1 MITTMLIIWV
11 NIVVVLFLSYVYFQ
25 LSAVENHTISN
36 HLYKWLMIISAAGVV
51 TKLGKS
57 LLAIICIVIVGWLVL
72 QKAKNQQK
80 KNVRLGN

>member
-1 MITTMLIIWV
+1 
-11 NIVVVLFLSYVYFQ
+11 
-25 LSAVENHTISN
+25 
-36 HLYKWLMIISAAGVV
+36 MIISAAGVV

-80 KNVRLGN
+80 KNVRLDN

>member
-25 LSAVENHTISN
+25 LSAVENQTISN

-57 LLAIICIVIVGWLVL
+57 LFAIICIVAIGWLVL
-72 QKAKNQQK
+72 QKAKTQQN
-80 KNVRLGN
+80 KNAGLDN